1 MAQNKMLAMILAGGR
16 GTRLEGLTK
25 KKSPNQRSHLAEST
39 ALLTFLS
46 VTVPTQV
53 LILSEF

>member
-25 KKSPNQRSHLAEST
+25 SRQTSGRIWRK
-39 ALLTFLS
+39 
-46 VTVPTQV
+46 VPHY
-53 LILSEF
+53 

>member
-25 KKSPNQRSHLAEST
+25 KSRQTSGRIWRK
-39 ALLTFLS
+39 
-46 VTVPTQV
+46 VPHY
-53 LILSEF
+53 

>member
-16 GTRLEGLTK
+16 GTRLEGLT